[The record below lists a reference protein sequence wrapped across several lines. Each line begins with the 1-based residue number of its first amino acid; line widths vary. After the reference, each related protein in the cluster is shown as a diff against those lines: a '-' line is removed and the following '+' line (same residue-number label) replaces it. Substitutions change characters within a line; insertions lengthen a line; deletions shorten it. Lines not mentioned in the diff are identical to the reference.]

1 MAESQNIM
9 KRRDSLKALTL
20 SSLGVA
26 AINPQEILAER
37 RELDKVMKTPPAEVG
52 FGRTEEE
59 AIHDAKLMAEKYFT
73 DKELATLAILSDII
87 IPKDS
92 KSGSASESGV
102 PQFIEFMVKDQPY
115 WQTPFR
121 GGLQWLDRESAKRF
135 SGKIFTGLSKEQRLQ
150 IVDDIAYPEKAKP
163 EMSQGVSF
171 FNTMRNFTAT
181 GFFSSKIGIED
192 IGYMGNRPNV
202 WEGVPADVLAKYN
215 VSYESK

>member
-1 MAESQNIM
+1 M

-20 SSLGVA
+20 SSFGVA
-26 AINPQEILAER
+26 ALNPQEILAER
-37 RELDKVMKTPPAEVG
+37 RDLDKAMKTPPAEVG
-52 FGRTEEE
+52 FGRTQEE
-59 AIHDAKLMAEKYFT
+59 AEHDAKLMAEKYFT

-135 SGKIFTGLSKEQRLQ
+135 GGKTFTALSKEQRLQ

-163 EMSQGVSF
+163 DMSQGVAF
-171 FNTMRNFTAT
+171 FNNMRNFTAT
-181 GFFSSKIGIED
+181 GFFSSKMGIED

-202 WEGVPADVLAKYN
+202 WEGVPTDVLAKYK
-215 VSYESK
+215 VSYEGK

>member
-1 MAESQNIM
+1 M

-20 SSLGVA
+20 SSFGVA
-26 AINPQEILAER
+26 AINPQELLAER
-37 RELDKVMKTPPAEVG
+37 RELEKAMGAAADPILIKPGSIAEEIAYD
-52 FGRTEEE
+52 T
-59 AIHDAKLMAEKYFT
+59 KLQQEKYFT
-73 DKELATLAILSDII
+73 DKELATLAVLSDII
-87 IPKDS
+87 IPKDG

-102 PQFIEFMVKDQPY
+102 PQFIEFMVKDQPN

-135 SGKIFTGLSKEQRLQ
+135 GGKVFTALNKEQQLK

-192 IGYMGNRPNV
+192 IGYMGNVPNV
-202 WEGVPADVLAKYN
+202 WDGVPADVLAKYK
-215 VSYESK
+215 VSYDKS